1 MSIYSTAVKKPVSV
15 VMIFIG
21 VVIFG
26 IYSYI
31 NLPVDFFPKMD
42 PPYISV
48 MSFYPGANAEDVEQ
62 NITKILEDQMGT
74 LTNLKKM
81 TSTSKDNISVL
92 SLEFEWG
99 TDLDNATNEVRD
111 AVSLAE
117 RNLPE
122 DVDNPTIFRLSTGMI
137 PVMVLSASAKES
149 YVGIND
155 ILDNKLVQPLNR
167 IEGVGSVFVI
177 GAPIRAININVD
189 PRKLDAYQLSVE
201 QIGSVL
207 AGNNI
212 NLPSGNLEMG
222 KSDIPL
228 RLEGEFEN
236 SAVIKNLIVSNFNGH
251 PVYLRDVAT
260 VQDSLKDIKSYERAN
275 GEKNVRI
282 MIQKTSDANTVTVA
296 NKVKSKLKQIEK
308 GLPPDIK
315 IESLMDTSTNTVDSI
330 DNLTETILF
339 ALLFVVIVVML
350 FLGRWRATLIVS
362 LSIPISLISGFI
374 YMYIS
379 GNTINVITLSSLS
392 IAIGMVVDDSIVV
405 LENITKKLERGG
417 FARESAIYGTNEVS
431 LAVIAST
438 LTIVAVF
445 LPLTMLGGMT
455 GVIFRPLGWV
465 VTIAILTSVI
475 VSLTLVPMLSS
486 TILRYKEPDK
496 NSFAGKLYYFSQ
508 RMLNKIDDFYENT
521 LKWSVSHRWV
531 TVSFAIVI
539 FISSFFLLKFIGSEF
554 MPPQDNDQI
563 SAQVKLAQGVK
574 LSETAK
580 TAQYLDSLF
589 LYKYPEFNTVS
600 SSAGVGDESSMAS
613 IFQETG
619 NYIINY
625 TIAVKPRTERT
636 RDIFE
641 IGEEMRH
648 DIEGLPEVEKFYVDP
663 GSSRRSSAMG
673 MGGGSKMEV
682 KIFGE
687 SFDKTNLVAENIYNA
702 LKDIKG
708 TKDLLI
714 SRDRDK
720 AEMKLVLD
728 QEKMTSF
735 GLNTS
740 MVANVIRNRITGLTA
755 TKYKEDG
762 NEYDVI
768 VRYDEK
774 YRQSTNDIENI
785 SIQTPTGKTI
795 KVGEITSLK
804 HYYSPPNIERENKE
818 RLVTVSSAIFGT
830 DVGSVQKALD
840 EKILSMDIP
849 DGVSLEYGGSI
860 EDMQDSFSDILLLMA
875 LIVVLVYIVMA
886 SQFESLTE
894 PFIIMF
900 SIPFA
905 FTGVFISLFLFNAT
919 INVISMI
926 GMVMLVGIVVK
937 NGIVLVDY
945 TNLLVDKGYSLKQAV
960 VAGGRSRLRPVLMTS
975 LTTILA
981 MLPMIVLSGSGSEM
995 WRPMGITVFGGLTF
1009 STIVTLVL
1017 VPTIYTIFGVGKV
1030 KRQKKAGKRLNS
1042 IN

>member
-1 MSIYSTAVKKPVSV
+1 MSLYSTAVKKPVSV

-26 IYSYI
+26 IYSYL

-42 PPYISV
+42 PPFISV

-62 NITKILEDQMGT
+62 NITKVLEDRMGT

-81 TSTSKDNISVL
+81 SSTSKDNISVL

-111 AVSLAE
+111 AVSMAE
-117 RNLPE
+117 RMLPE

-137 PVMVLSASAKES
+137 PVMVMTASADES

-155 ILDNKLVQPLNR
+155 ILDNKLIQPLNR
-167 IEGVGSVFVI
+167 IEGVGSVFMI

-201 QIGSVL
+201 QIGGVL
-207 AGNNI
+207 ASNNI

-275 GEKNVRI
+275 GKKTVRI

-296 NKVKSKLKQIEK
+296 NEVKSKLKQIEK
-308 GLPPDIK
+308 GLPPDIS
-315 IESLMDTSTNTVDSI
+315 IETLMDTSINTVDSI

-339 ALLFVVIVVML
+339 ALLFVVVIVML

-465 VTIAILTSVI
+465 VTIAIVASVI

-496 NSFAGKLYYFSQ
+496 KSPAGKLYYFSQ
-508 RMLNKIDDFYENT
+508 RMLTKIDDFYENT
-521 LKWSVSHRWV
+521 LKWAVGHRWV
-531 TVSFAIVI
+531 TVIGASLI

-574 LSETAK
+574 LDETKK

-589 LYKYPEFNTVS
+589 LIKYPEFTTVS
-600 SSAGVGDESSMAS
+600 SSAGVGDENSLAS

-625 TIAVKPRTERT
+625 SIAVKPRIERT

-648 DIEGLPEVEKFYVDP
+648 DIELLPEVEKFYVDP
-663 GSSRRSSAMG
+663 GSSRKSSAMG

-687 SFDKTNLVAENIYNA
+687 NFDKTNLVAENIYNA
-702 LKDIKG
+702 LKEIKG

-720 AEMKLVLD
+720 AEMKLILD

-740 MVANVIRNRITGLTA
+740 MVANTIRNRITGLTA

-774 YRQSTNDIENI
+774 YRHSTEDIENI
-785 SIQTPTGKTI
+785 SVLTPMGKTI
-795 KVGEITSLK
+795 KVGEITQLK

-818 RLVTVSSAIFGT
+818 RVVTVSSAVFGT
-830 DVGSVQKALD
+830 DVGSIQKELD
-840 EKILSMDIP
+840 EKMLTMNIP
-849 DGVSLEYGGSI
+849 DGVSVEYGGSI
-860 EDMQDSFSDILLLMA
+860 EDMQDSFGDILMLMA
-875 LIVVLVYIVMA
+875 LIVILVYIVMA

-905 FTGVFISLFLFNAT
+905 FTGVFISLFLFHAT

-995 WRPMGITVFGGLTF
+995 WKPMGITVFGGLTF

-1030 KRQKKAGKRLNS
+1030 KRQKKAMERTRT
-1042 IN
+1042 I